1 MKKQLCFQAI
11 YTFLQLK
18 LTNCVLEKNVNTT
31 NLKYKVKNQKIQD
44 LRSLGKDK
52 SFNFFIFVV

>member
-1 MKKQLCFQAI
+1 MKKQLCLQAI

-18 LTNCVLEKNVNTT
+18 LINYVLEKNVNTT
-31 NLKYKVKNQKIQD
+31 NPKYKVKNQKIQD